1 MLFNIKFTDII
12 LASKSP
18 RRMEL
23 MKQAGY
29 DFKIVT
35 SDTPEITTKTAPFDV
50 SMELSS
56 VKAFGVANSLS
67 LLENDTLIIGADTVV
82 FCDDEIMGKPSDY
95 DDAFR
100 MLKKLQNKTH
110 QVYTGVTL
118 LHYTSGNSSPKV
130 KSFYEKT
137 AVHVCPMTD
146 DEINSYINTK
156 DSFDKAGAY
165 GIQGPFA
172 IHIEKINGD
181 YNNVVGLPISRLYHE
196 INNFSGLC

>member
-1 MLFNIKFTDII
+1 
-12 LASKSP
+12 
-18 RRMEL
+18 
-23 MKQAGY
+23 
-29 DFKIVT
+29 
-35 SDTPEITTKTAPFDV
+35 
-50 SMELSS
+50 
-56 VKAFGVANSLS
+56 
-67 LLENDTLIIGADTVV
+67 
-82 FCDDEIMGKPSDY
+82 
-95 DDAFR
+95 

-137 AVHVCPMTD
+137 DVHVCPMTD

>member
-1 MLFNIKFTDII
+1 M
-12 LASKSP
+12 KSW
-18 RRMEL
+18 
-23 MKQAGY
+23 
-29 DFKIVT
+29 
-35 SDTPEITTKTAPFDV
+35 
-50 SMELSS
+50 
-56 VKAFGVANSLS
+56 
-67 LLENDTLIIGADTVV
+67 EN
-82 FCDDEIMGKPSDY
+82 PSDY

-137 AVHVCPMTD
+137 DVHVCPMTD

-196 INNFSGLC
+196 INNFSDLC

>member
-1 MLFNIKFTDII
+1 M
-12 LASKSP
+12 ASKSP

-35 SDTPEITTKTAPFDV
+35 SDTPELTTKTAPFDV
-50 SMELSS
+50 AMELSS
-56 VKAFGVANSLS
+56 IKAFGVANSLS

-118 LHYTSGNSSPKV
+118 LHYTSRNSSPKV
-130 KSFYEKT
+130 KSFY
-137 AVHVCPMTD
+137 
-146 DEINSYINTK
+146 EINSYINTK

>member
-1 MLFNIKFTDII
+1 
-12 LASKSP
+12 
-18 RRMEL
+18 
-23 MKQAGY
+23 
-29 DFKIVT
+29 
-35 SDTPEITTKTAPFDV
+35 
-50 SMELSS
+50 
-56 VKAFGVANSLS
+56 
-67 LLENDTLIIGADTVV
+67 
-82 FCDDEIMGKPSDY
+82 MGKPSDY

-118 LHYTSGNSSPKV
+118 LHYTSRNSSPKV

-196 INNFSGLC
+196 INNFSDLC